1 MGKHEIRSLS
11 RKDWGIEMR
20 VLTASVTGDSQ
31 LRLLFSDG
39 FCGEIDLSPSFETN
53 DPLRDARFFA
63 QVSTNGLTIEWPGGI
78 DYCPDTLR
86 EWCEAGRAQPA
97 MPLRG

>member
-1 MGKHEIRSLS
+1 
-11 RKDWGIEMR
+11 MR
-20 VLTASVTGDSQ
+20 VLTATVTGSSR

-39 FCGEIDLSPSFETN
+39 FCGEIDLSPSFEMN
-53 DPLRDARFFA
+53 DPLRDAHFFK

-86 EWCEAGRAQPA
+86 AWCEAGSVQLEGREACA
-97 MPLRG
+97 

>member
-1 MGKHEIRSLS
+1 
-11 RKDWGIEMR
+11 MR
-20 VLTASVTGDSQ
+20 VLTAAVTGDSQ

-39 FCGEIDLSPSFETN
+39 FCGEIDLLPSFEPK
-53 DPLRDARFFA
+53 DPLRDANFFA

-86 EWCEAGRAQPA
+86 EWCEAGSAQPVT
-97 MPLRG
+97 PLLSDL

>member
-1 MGKHEIRSLS
+1 
-11 RKDWGIEMR
+11 MR
-20 VLTASVTGDSQ
+20 VLSADVAGDSR

-39 FCGEIDLSPSFETN
+39 FSGEVDLSPTFGPG
-53 DPLRDARFFA
+53 DPLGDPRFFA

-86 EWCEAGRAQPA
+86 EWCKSGRAMLSPLHTPA
-97 MPLRG
+97 

>member
-1 MGKHEIRSLS
+1 
-11 RKDWGIEMR
+11 MR
-20 VLTASVTGDSQ
+20 VLKAAVTGSSQ

-39 FCGEIDLSPSFETN
+39 FCGEIDLSPSFESK
-53 DPLRDARFFA
+53 DPLRDACFFA

-86 EWCEAGRAQPA
+86 EWCEAGSAQSVTT
-97 MPLRG
+97 LRG

>member
-1 MGKHEIRSLS
+1 MGKHESRTLA

-20 VLTASVTGDSQ
+20 VLTVAVTGDSQ

-39 FCGEIDLSPSFETN
+39 FCGEIDLSPSFETK

-63 QVSTNGLTIEWPGGI
+63 QVSTNGLTIEWP
-78 DYCPDTLR
+78 LNR
-86 EWCEAGRAQPA
+86 QPV
-97 MPLRG
+97 G

>member
-1 MGKHEIRSLS
+1 MGKHES
-11 RKDWGIEMR
+11 RTLAWKNRGLEMR

-39 FCGEIDLSPSFETN
+39 FCGVIDLSPSFEKK

-86 EWCEAGRAQPA
+86 EWCEAGCVQPVL
-97 MPLRG
+97 MRG

>member
-1 MGKHEIRSLS
+1 
-11 RKDWGIEMR
+11 MR
-20 VLTASVTGDSQ
+20 VLTATVTGRSQ

-39 FCGEIDLSPSFETN
+39 FCGEIDLSPSFEPN
-53 DPLRDARFFA
+53 DPLRDEKFFA

-86 EWCEAGRAQPA
+86 AWCEAGRVQPE
-97 MPLRG
+97 PQGVCT

>member
-1 MGKHEIRSLS
+1 
-11 RKDWGIEMR
+11 MR
-20 VLTASVTGDSQ
+20 VLTATATGSSQ

-39 FCGEIDLSPSFETN
+39 FCGEIDLSPSFEPV
-53 DPLRDARFFA
+53 DPLRDAKFFA

-86 EWCEAGRAQPA
+86 EWCEAGRVQPEHQGA
-97 MPLRG
+97 CT

>member
-1 MGKHEIRSLS
+1 
-11 RKDWGIEMR
+11 MR
-20 VLTASVTGDSQ
+20 VLSANVAGDSR

-39 FCGEIDLSPSFETN
+39 YSGEVDLFPSFGPG
-53 DPLRDARFFA
+53 DPLGDPRFFA

-86 EWCEAGRAQPA
+86 EWCESGSATPLLTSTPA
-97 MPLRG
+97 

>member
-1 MGKHEIRSLS
+1 
-11 RKDWGIEMR
+11 MR
-20 VLTASVTGDSQ
+20 VITATVTANSK

-39 FCGEIDLSPSFETN
+39 FCGDIDLSPSFESI
-53 DPLRDARFFA
+53 DPLRNADFFS

-86 EWCEAGRAQPA
+86 EWCEAGCVQRVGKEAFS
-97 MPLRG
+97 L